1 MKNEKKLAFNP
12 GPWGAFVLT
21 IVYLLVMD
29 LYFHYCL
36 NSEVDLYLQV
46 GAVIAAV
53 YYTWWQLRLI
63 VTIIIERLI
72 KKEEKEK

>member
-1 MKNEKKLAFNP
+1 MKNEKKLTFNP
-12 GPWGAFVLT
+12 GPWGAFCLT

-36 NSEVDLYLQV
+36 NSEVDLYLQA
-46 GAVIAAV
+46 GATIAAV

-72 KKEEKEK
+72 KKEEK